1 MRQSIGTEEAYQ
13 KVFDKVFRRD
23 TIRLQGMKEMW
34 KERDPPEPLDFAQLQ
49 EEIASID
56 STISTDD
63 QKVWTLGE
71 NFSVFRDR

>member
-1 MRQSIGTEEAYQ
+1 
-13 KVFDKVFRRD
+13 
-23 TIRLQGMKEMW
+23 MKEMW